1 MAGWSAGANVA
12 AVVCQLARDA
22 GGPRISGQL
31 LLTPVTVGDMATAS
45 YRDNADGD
53 VLTAPLMKWFWDHYA
68 DPAQRHQPK
77 AAPLRA
83 SSLAKLPPAFVVTCQ
98 FDPLRDEGV
107 AYARAMAAAGE
118 PVRAQMADALRGFF
132 KLALPA

>member
-1 MAGWSAGANVA
+1 VAGWSAGANVA

-77 AAPLRA
+77 AAPLR
-83 SSLAKLPPAFVVTCQ
+83 
-98 FDPLRDEGV
+98 DEGV

-132 KLALPA
+132 KPAPPA